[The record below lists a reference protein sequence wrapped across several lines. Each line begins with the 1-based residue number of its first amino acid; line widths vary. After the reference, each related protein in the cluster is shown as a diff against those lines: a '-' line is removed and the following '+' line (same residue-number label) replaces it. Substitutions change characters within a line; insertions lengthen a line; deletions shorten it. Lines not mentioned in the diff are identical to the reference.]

1 MPLGHSYLSSP
12 SAFEI
17 IVWQQGYT
25 IDAGRY
31 GEATEIAHSEAGA
44 GFLTGQLPIGAGA
57 FKALGDPHDPAIKVS
72 RPCAAARVAKH
83 HAMCAD
89 CGFGIE
95 EQALNGDETL
105 AREYAYQQGWEK
117 AGGTPA
123 AHRAASMK
131 ADIRRDKSDPAHI
144 SEIPL
149 AKRAFNR
156 PRLGPEA
163 PERRLAIVGRFRGCA
178 LIRDRMPQNLP
189 NATHDSSAIT
199 TGKAMDED

>member
-31 GEATEIAHSEAGA
+31 GKATEIAHSEAGP
-44 GFLTGQLPIGAGA
+44 GLLTGQLPIGAGA

-89 CGFGIE
+89 GGFGIE

-131 ADIRRDKSDPAHI
+131 ADICWDEPDAPHI
-144 SEIPL
+144 AEIPL
-149 AKRAFNR
+149 AKGSLDRASFC
-156 PRLGPEA
+156 PKS
-163 PERRLAIVGRFRGCA
+163 PERRLTIICGHGHGA
-178 LIRDRMPQNLP
+178 LIRERM
-189 NATHDSSAIT
+189 A
-199 TGKAMDED
+199 